1 MALVARCTVLQVVG
15 FQNSGKTT
23 LVEKLIKK
31 AKHFGIHVGSIK
43 HHGHGGHPDSSSQ
56 LKDSH
61 RHQQAGADVA
71 GVEGDGILQLTA
83 DIKDWSLKK
92 LIDFYQ
98 FFSPDVIFV
107 EGYKKESYPKV
118 VLIRSEEDLVL
129 LSSLTN
135 IICVISHVPLKKEVQ
150 RAYPM
155 FHLQED
161 ELYLNFLLKEVGER
175 R

>member
-1 MALVARCTVLQVVG
+1 MALVARCTVLQIVG

-31 AKHFGIHVGSIK
+31 AKQFDLYVGSIK
-43 HHGHGGHPDSSSQ
+43 HHGHGGPPDSSSQ

-61 RHQQAGADVA
+61 RHQQAGADVV

-83 DIKDWSLKK
+83 DSKGWNLKK

>member
-31 AKHFGIHVGSIK
+31 AKHFDIHVGSIK
-43 HHGHGGHPDSSSQ
+43 HHGHGGPPDSSSQ

-135 IICVISHVPLKKEVQ
+135 IICVISHVPLKKEVR

>member
-1 MALVARCTVLQVVG
+1 MALVASCTVLQVVG

-31 AKHFGIHVGSIK
+31 AKQFDLRVGSIK
-43 HHGHGGHPDSSSQ
+43 HHGHGGPPDSSSE

-61 RHQQAGADVA
+61 RHYQAGADVA
-71 GVEGDGILQLTA
+71 SVAGDGTLQLTA
-83 DIKDWSLKK
+83 DVKDWSLKK
-92 LIDFYQ
+92 QIDFYQ

-107 EGYKKESYPKV
+107 EGYKKESYPKA

-135 IICVISHVPLKKEVQ
+135 IICVISHIPLKNEVQ
-150 RAYPM
+150 RAYPI

-161 ELYLNFLLKEVGER
+161 ELYLNFLLKEAGER

>member
-31 AKHFGIHVGSIK
+31 AKQFNLCVGSIK
-43 HHGHGGHPDSSSQ
+43 HHGHGGPPDSSGQ
-56 LKDSH
+56 PKDSY
-61 RHQQAGADVA
+61 RHHQAGADVA

-83 DIKDWSLKK
+83 ESKDWSLRK
-92 LIDFYQ
+92 LINFYQ

-107 EGYKKESYPKV
+107 EGYKKESYPKA

-135 IICVISHVPLKKEVQ
+135 IICVISHIPLKNEVQ

>member
-1 MALVARCTVLQVVG
+1 
-15 FQNSGKTT
+15 
-23 LVEKLIKK
+23 
-31 AKHFGIHVGSIK
+31 
-43 HHGHGGHPDSSSQ
+43 
-56 LKDSH
+56 
-61 RHQQAGADVA
+61 
-71 GVEGDGILQLTA
+71 VEGGGLLQLTA
-83 DIKDWSLKK
+83 NSKDWSLKK

-107 EGYKKESYPKV
+107 EGYKKESYPKA

-135 IICVISHVPLKKEVQ
+135 IICVISHIPLKNEVQ

>member
-1 MALVARCTVLQVVG
+1 MALVACCTVLQVVG

-31 AKHFGIHVGSIK
+31 AKQFDLRVGSIK
-43 HHGHGGHPDSSSQ
+43 HHGHGGPPDSSSQ
-56 LKDSH
+56 LKDSQ
-61 RHQQAGADVA
+61 RHHQAGADVA

-83 DIKDWSLKK
+83 DSQDWSLKK

-107 EGYKKESYPKV
+107 EGYKKESYRKV
-118 VLIRSEEDLVL
+118 VLIRSEEDLTL
-129 LSSLTN
+129 LSSLTH

-150 RAYPM
+150 RAYPI
-155 FHLQED
+155 FHLQEE
-161 ELYLNFLLKEVGER
+161 ELYLNFLLKEAGER

>member
-1 MALVARCTVLQVVG
+1 MALVASCTVLQVVG

-31 AKHFGIHVGSIK
+31 AKQFDLRVGSIK
-43 HHGHGGHPDSSSQ
+43 HHGHGGPPDSSSE

-71 GVEGDGILQLTA
+71 GVEGGGILQLTA
-83 DIKDWSLKK
+83 NSKDWSLKK

-107 EGYKKESYPKV
+107 EGYKKESYPKA
-118 VLIRSEEDLVL
+118 VLIRSEEDLFL

-150 RAYPM
+150 RAYQC
-155 FHLQED
+155 FTYKKTSFILIF
-161 ELYLNFLLKEVGER
+161 Y
-175 R
+175 